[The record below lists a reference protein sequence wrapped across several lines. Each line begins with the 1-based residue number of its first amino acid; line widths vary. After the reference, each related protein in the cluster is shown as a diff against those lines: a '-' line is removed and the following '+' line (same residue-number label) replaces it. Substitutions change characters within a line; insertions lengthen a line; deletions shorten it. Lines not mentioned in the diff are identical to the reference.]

1 MAEISSRVLALA
13 FSSVF
18 LISPFLADI
27 KITRPKLMF
36 MEFALAAVFCAR
48 IVTQIA
54 TGRLEIPR
62 TRASLPVAAYCIAAI
77 FFYFF
82 SPNRALSFPELKR
95 ILFFGAAFWLA
106 SDLISRGSVASD
118 GKNRVA
124 FLWCFAVGALWA
136 AAYGVL
142 QRYGGVWMLSVP
154 KMTRVFSTF
163 GNPIFFGVYLTM
175 SLPVLVAVAA
185 TARFPSSLR
194 AISAVAAALSLA
206 ALYFTGTRASWLAI
220 AVAGALYAALSD
232 SSARRKMEILATAA
246 AVAAVFLYATRDVWA
261 RQQAHALIWRDTLRM
276 WARQPVFGV
285 GQGLFHVR
293 FPDYASAELL
303 AIWPQS
309 QAIIN
314 DAHNEFLQ
322 TLAETGIAGFSFLA
336 WLLTAFFAAA
346 LAEIR
351 SRRKDDGVLALGI
364 FVAVSAALVQNFFS
378 VDMRFAVSGIYLFA
392 LMGVALSPTE
402 KLSLEIRPTAV
413 RAVLVALVAA
423 FAYFTGVKIADP
435 YLAARREAAKPDF
448 FDERVLGAAATIS
461 ELETLVERHPDN
473 ASVREKLGWVYAKE
487 KNFAAAVENYKK
499 AIEIAPERPGPYNNI
514 GNIYFLT
521 NRLDDAVK
529 YYEKSIEVEPDQ
541 IDSRINLALA
551 HYYRG
556 RLGPAAAQL
565 AEVLKRE
572 PSNSKAAIL

>member
-1 MAEISSRVLALA
+1 
-13 FSSVF
+13 
-18 LISPFLADI
+18 
-27 KITRPKLMF
+27 
-36 MEFALAAVFCAR
+36 MEFALLAVFFAR
-48 IVTQIA
+48 IVTQLVA
-54 TGRLEIPR
+54 GRLEIPR
-62 TRASLPVAAYCIAAI
+62 NRASLPAAAYCIAAI

-106 SDLISRGSVASD
+106 SDLIVSD
-118 GKNRVA
+118 GKNRLA
-124 FLWCFAVGALWA
+124 FLWCFAVGTLWA

-185 TARFPSSLR
+185 TARFPSPLR
-194 AISAVAAALSLA
+194 TIASAAVILSVS

-220 AVAGALYAALSD
+220 AIAGALYVALSD
-232 SSARRKMEILATAA
+232 SSARRKIAILATAA
-246 AVAAVFLYATRDVWA
+246 AVAAVFLWATRDVWA

-276 WARQPVFGV
+276 WTARPVFGV
-285 GQGLFHVR
+285 GQGLFHVN

-309 QAIIN
+309 EAIIN

-346 LAEIR
+346 LSEIR
-351 SRRKDDGVLALGI
+351 SRRKDDGALALGI

-392 LMGVALSPTE
+392 LMGIALSPTE
-402 KLSLEIRPTAV
+402 KLSLEIKPPAL

-423 FAYFTGVKIADP
+423 LAYFAGARVSAP
-435 YLAARREAAKPDF
+435 YLATRREAAKPDF

-461 ELETLVERHPDN
+461 ELAALVERHPDN

-487 KNFAAAVENYKK
+487 KNFAAAVENYEK
-499 AIEIAPERPGPYNNI
+499 AIELAPERPGPYNNI

-556 RLGPAAAQL
+556 RLGPAAAEL
-565 AEVLKRE
+565 KEVLKRE
-572 PSNSKAAIL
+572 PSNSKAAILMKRMKE